1 MSAVFEPLV
10 VAESLM
16 SALTGAGLAIVARAN
31 QRVDPRGPVS
41 RRIVFAL
48 SLVSAFFFAR
58 AAGWIAGSDALTR
71 VATALAGATPLAAL
85 WLAEGL
91 LRRHAPLAI
100 KIALTAGCFLI
111 AALAAFIPLWT
122 TLDAILLLVDVVG
135 GYAALTWLLLKR
147 DRPSLTSAE
156 NRTIRRLLV
165 ALPFLLLTLLT
176 DFRGLFA
183 AIPIRLGALGV
194 AVLIYSCFGANGL
207 SAPGKTRIFNLAGFV
222 AIAAALALAFAATQ
236 SAADHSLDFMIA
248 AVVFCGLVLAGL
260 ASEEIG
266 ARSERA
272 RAPSP
277 LLDAADSRA
286 FEAALKVDPILQDAR
301 ILVGAQLADVVH
313 PELVALLTRRP
324 ILLRRDAPWGMLSDC
339 EGAERAM
346 SLLLTYDA
354 THLMRLGS
362 APLRIAA
369 FAVPSIADDPRT
381 EMEIVFA
388 QRLGEAL
395 YARAPSKD

>member
-1 MSAVFEPLV
+1 MSAVFEPLIM
-10 VAESLM
+10 AESLM
-16 SALTGAGLAIVARAN
+16 NALTGAGLAIVARAN

-41 RRIVFAL
+41 RRVVFAL

-58 AAGWIAGSDALTR
+58 AAGWIAGSDPLARL
-71 VATALAGATPLAAL
+71 ATALAGATPLAAL

-91 LRRHAPLAI
+91 LRRHAPPAM
-100 KIALTAGCFLI
+100 KIALTAGCVLI
-111 AALAAFIPLWT
+111 AALAALFPQWT
-122 TLDAILLLVDVVG
+122 TLDEILLLVDVVG
-135 GYAALTWLLLKR
+135 GYAALAWLLLNR
-147 DRPSLTSAE
+147 D
-156 NRTIRRLLV
+156 RTIRRLLV

-176 DFRGLFA
+176 DFRGLFP
-183 AIPIRLGALGV
+183 AIPMRLGALGV

-207 SAPGKTRIFNLAGFV
+207 SAPGRTRIFNLAGFLV
-222 AIAAALALAFAATQ
+222 IAAALALGFAATQ
-236 SAADHSLDFMIA
+236 NVADGALDFMIA

-286 FEAALKVDPILQDAR
+286 FEAALKGDPILQDAR
-301 ILVGAQLADVVH
+301 IFVGAELADVVH

-324 ILLRRDAPWGMLSDC
+324 ILLRREAPWRMPPDC
-339 EGAERAM
+339 EGVERAM

-381 EMEIVFA
+381 EMEIVVA

-395 YARAPSKD
+395 YAKTPSHD